1 MCMFIPCLYLFHICH
16 VELRS
21 LCRAY
26 NIEWDSPGSL
36 KSVAKCE
43 MTLNLLEFLSRYSE
57 RPRSVILRYRRSV
70 KPGGHVGPAGHNR
83 PWAAQLLLFL
93 LHVVHIQRFRSV
105 ATFEYWWSFSM
116 HLNANQSFVQTP
128 DCTFGTTNAFQSMY
142 RSNYSMDVQNLH
154 VPWSNWGPSSPML
167 GDGLYSLWLFHI
179 VAFVADERFTIF
191 QWWNI

>member
-1 MCMFIPCLYLFHICH
+1 MRFPRQLKECGKVRNDF
-16 VELRS
+16 ESSS
-21 LCRAY
+21 L
-26 NIEWDSPGSL
+26 
-36 KSVAKCE
+36 
-43 MTLNLLEFLSRYSE
+43 LSRYFE

-70 KPGGHVGPAGHNR
+70 RPGGHVGPASHNR
-83 PWAAQLLLFL
+83 PWAAQLLLFP

-105 ATFEYWWSFSM
+105 ATTEYWWSFSM
-116 HLNANQSFVQTP
+116 HLNANKSFVQTA
-128 DCTFGTTNAFQSMY
+128 DCACGTTDAFQSMY